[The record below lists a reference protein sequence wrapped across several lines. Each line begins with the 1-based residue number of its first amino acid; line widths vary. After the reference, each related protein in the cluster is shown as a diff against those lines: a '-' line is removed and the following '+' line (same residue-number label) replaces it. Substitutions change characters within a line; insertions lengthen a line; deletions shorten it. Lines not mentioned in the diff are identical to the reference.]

1 MMGRG
6 DEGRGDLPPPVPP
19 LKPEWRSTQMQR
31 RHSPDQAMI
40 TNATKIFENMKKSKT
55 IKSSKL
61 LIKMILPIHIK

>member
-40 TNATKIFENMKKSKT
+40 TNATKIFENMDKNL
-55 IKSSKL
+55 SKL
-61 LIKMILPIHIK
+61 